1 MKKFRETGFLREV
14 GSYEFLLKMKL
25 LIIFLML
32 GILQSTASVYSQQ
45 QKLALQFEN
54 ATLVDVFEEIEQ
66 NSEFTFLYSN
76 EDVESV
82 KGINLRVAN
91 ATVDQIL
98 DACFTGTAL
107 TYTVNDRLVIIKQA
121 DSPVLIKDK
130 VKSELET
137 EQQKKEI
144 KGKVTDQSGDPLPGV
159 NVVVKGASNIGT
171 ITDFEG
177 NYSIEVPTD
186 AEALE
191 YSFIGM
197 VPQTIVIGNS
207 SVINV
212 TLESST
218 ESLDEVVVTALGI
231 QRKVKALGFS
241 AQQIGEDNLSEAREV
256 NVSNFLTGKIAGVQ
270 VSGSAAGTGG
280 STTVTIRG
288 NSSLTGNNQPLYVV
302 DGIPIDNQGHDSGGL
317 SGGNDYGDGIGN
329 INSEDVESISVLKG
343 PNASYLYG
351 SRGANGVI
359 LITTK
364 SGKARKGIGVE
375 FNSSTSI
382 EKINLTPKVQNKYG
396 TGYEGTNL
404 YGKMV
409 EINGKSYETLP
420 AWHGDNWGPPL
431 DGRRVVVDPFV
442 FPGEEPRTLTLLPQD
457 PNNIRDFWE
466 TGLIANNFVAFT
478 GGDEKTSARL
488 SFGNTNIKGITPK
501 NKGVRNTINLRA
513 SSKLTNKLSF
523 DGKVNYTNTKYENRP
538 NLGETSD
545 NYVYSLSV
553 MGRYVPLDFLKKYY
567 EKTGDYGRWP
577 GIKYNPYYVLNELKN
592 NDQRDRIIGFASLR
606 YEFTDWLNLTARSG
620 LDWYSEERQKT
631 WPVGAK
637 GRANQKGRL
646 VETSRKVKESNS
658 DFLLTASG
666 DISSNFSGSFSFG
679 GSLLKQYTTE
689 MSWDA
694 RDFKAEGVY
703 HVSNAQDI
711 RPENYLWEKEIQS
724 LYFMSQLAYKN
735 YLFVDIS
742 GRNDWSST
750 LGRNNYSFFYPSVST
765 SFVFTD
771 AFEMNSN
778 ILSFG
783 KLRASWAQVGNDS
796 DPYLTKIGYRSYT
809 TNYNGHGYA
818 DVSTRLP
825 AVNLKNELTE
835 SWEVGADL
843 RFFKNRLSIDL
854 TYYDGATKNQILPV
868 QVSSSSGYQTVVIN
882 AGEIKNSG
890 LEMVLNAGIIRS
902 GSGFKWDLSFNYAK
916 NESKVVELAPGIET
930 YLLVDSYPNI
940 IEARP
945 GQRFGNIIGYKY
957 KRAPD
962 GRRIVGSKGSY
973 LKETDKSILGNITPD
988 WIGGLNN
995 SFSYKG
1001 FFMNFLIDFVQGG
1014 QLTSTTK
1021 YQMIR
1026 KGSALITEEGR
1037 RPRDTDD
1044 QGNQLPYVGVLDGV
1058 VEITDANGN
1067 VTGYEENTQAV
1078 DGQTYWATRGWQ
1090 RIGEEFVLDASYIML
1105 RELIFG
1111 YNFKPNVLKKTPF
1124 KGVRVSVVG
1133 RNLFYLEEHMQDMG
1147 ISPESAPNTSAGARG
1162 VEVLSMPTTRT
1173 FGVNVNLTF

>member
-197 VPQTIVIGNS
+197 VPQTTIVIGNS

-231 QRKVKALGFS
+231 KRKVKALGFS

-382 EKINLTPKVQNKYG
+382 EKINLTPKVQRCKINMVQVTKAPTCMG
-396 TGYEGTNL
+396 KWLKSMGNLTKHCQHGMVITG
-404 YGKMV
+404 
-409 EINGKSYETLP
+409 
-420 AWHGDNWGPPL
+420 APPL
-431 DGRRVVVDPFV
+431 
-442 FPGEEPRTLTLLPQD
+442 
-457 PNNIRDFWE
+457 
-466 TGLIANNFVAFT
+466 
-478 GGDEKTSARL
+478 
-488 SFGNTNIKGITPK
+488 
-501 NKGVRNTINLRA
+501 
-513 SSKLTNKLSF
+513 
-523 DGKVNYTNTKYENRP
+523 
-538 NLGETSD
+538 
-545 NYVYSLSV
+545 
-553 MGRYVPLDFLKKYY
+553 M
-567 EKTGDYGRWP
+567 
-577 GIKYNPYYVLNELKN
+577 
-592 NDQRDRIIGFASLR
+592 
-606 YEFTDWLNLTARSG
+606 
-620 LDWYSEERQKT
+620 
-631 WPVGAK
+631 
-637 GRANQKGRL
+637 
-646 VETSRKVKESNS
+646 
-658 DFLLTASG
+658 
-666 DISSNFSGSFSFG
+666 
-679 GSLLKQYTTE
+679 
-689 MSWDA
+689 
-694 RDFKAEGVY
+694 
-703 HVSNAQDI
+703 
-711 RPENYLWEKEIQS
+711 
-724 LYFMSQLAYKN
+724 
-735 YLFVDIS
+735 
-742 GRNDWSST
+742 
-750 LGRNNYSFFYPSVST
+750 
-765 SFVFTD
+765 
-771 AFEMNSN
+771 
-778 ILSFG
+778 
-783 KLRASWAQVGNDS
+783 
-796 DPYLTKIGYRSYT
+796 
-809 TNYNGHGYA
+809 
-818 DVSTRLP
+818 
-825 AVNLKNELTE
+825 
-835 SWEVGADL
+835 
-843 RFFKNRLSIDL
+843 
-854 TYYDGATKNQILPV
+854 
-868 QVSSSSGYQTVVIN
+868 
-882 AGEIKNSG
+882 
-890 LEMVLNAGIIRS
+890 
-902 GSGFKWDLSFNYAK
+902 
-916 NESKVVELAPGIET
+916 
-930 YLLVDSYPNI
+930 
-940 IEARP
+940 
-945 GQRFGNIIGYKY
+945 
-957 KRAPD
+957 
-962 GRRIVGSKGSY
+962 
-973 LKETDKSILGNITPD
+973 
-988 WIGGLNN
+988 
-995 SFSYKG
+995 
-1001 FFMNFLIDFVQGG
+1001 
-1014 QLTSTTK
+1014 
-1021 YQMIR
+1021 
-1026 KGSALITEEGR
+1026 EEG
-1037 RPRDTDD
+1037 
-1044 QGNQLPYVGVLDGV
+1044 LL
-1058 VEITDANGN
+1058 
-1067 VTGYEENTQAV
+1067 
-1078 DGQTYWATRGWQ
+1078 
-1090 RIGEEFVLDASYIML
+1090 
-1105 RELIFG
+1105 
-1111 YNFKPNVLKKTPF
+1111 
-1124 KGVRVSVVG
+1124 
-1133 RNLFYLEEHMQDMG
+1133 
-1147 ISPESAPNTSAGARG
+1147 
-1162 VEVLSMPTTRT
+1162 
-1173 FGVNVNLTF
+1173 